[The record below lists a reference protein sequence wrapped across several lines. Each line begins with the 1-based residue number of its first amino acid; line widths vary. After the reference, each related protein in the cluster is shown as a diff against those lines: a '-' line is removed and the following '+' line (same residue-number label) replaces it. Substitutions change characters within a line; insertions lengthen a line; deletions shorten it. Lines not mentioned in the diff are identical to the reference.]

1 MQQPQLREPKNI
13 GHTFTPESL
22 EELKIG
28 CESFLTQEEKKCFKE
43 MLSKHGKAFAF
54 QPHEIGCVDPSIVA
68 PMVIFTVPH
77 VPWSMRPIPV
87 PKAHLP
93 KLVELLN
100 EKIKMGILEPSCAPY
115 SNKWFTVPKKN
126 GSLRFI
132 QDMQPVNKVTIRNVG
147 TSPIVGEFT
156 EAFAGRAIYSMG
168 DLYSGYD

>member
-1 MQQPQLREPKNI
+1 
-13 GHTFTPESL
+13 
-22 EELKIG
+22 
-28 CESFLTQEEKKCFKE
+28 
-43 MLSKHGKAFAF
+43 MLSRHGKAFAF

-68 PMVIFTVPH
+68 PMVMFNVPH
-77 VPWSMRPIPV
+77 VPWNMRPIPV

-126 GSLRFI
+126 GVLRFI
-132 QDMQPVNKVTIRNVG
+132 QDMQPMNKVTIRNVG
-147 TSPIVGEFT
+147 IGPIVGEAT

-168 DLYSGYD
+168 DLYSGYDQF